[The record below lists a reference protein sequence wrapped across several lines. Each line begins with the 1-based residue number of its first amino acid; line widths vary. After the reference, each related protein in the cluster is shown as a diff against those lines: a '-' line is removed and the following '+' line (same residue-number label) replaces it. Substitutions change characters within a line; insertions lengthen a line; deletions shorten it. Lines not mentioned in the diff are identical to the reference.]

1 MRQKKKR
8 SFLKRAAA
16 GLLTFLLTVS
26 LIQPYFV
33 SAQEETTV
41 TTESG
46 EEGQDQGNESK
57 PVESE
62 EAASVASAGEQ
73 NTALNPAEISEP
85 AARISFQAV
94 RNSLEDVEVT
104 LSIDGNEENIIYPAG
119 LIEDN
124 LDSLNLS
131 ENTVFQKAVV
141 RLQDGSESEIVRVGK
156 YNDEIYYSLGE
167 QEDVGIL
174 LNEGAS
180 IVLLCASQYEVNYIC
195 TPENGGNYSG
205 PEVLV
210 KGNDLNVVIN
220 AAPLYHIEEIT
231 WECDDG
237 TGGMVRLQTWT
248 A

>member
-1 MRQKKKR
+1 M
-8 SFLKRAAA
+8 
-16 GLLTFLLTVS
+16 
-26 LIQPYFV
+26 
-33 SAQEETTV
+33 
-41 TTESG
+41 
-46 EEGQDQGNESK
+46 
-57 PVESE
+57 
-62 EAASVASAGEQ
+62 
-73 NTALNPAEISEP
+73 
-85 AARISFQAV
+85 
-94 RNSLEDVEVT
+94 
-104 LSIDGNEENIIYPAG
+104 
-119 LIEDN
+119 IEDN

-237 TGGMVRLQTWT
+237 TGGNGTITDLDSHDIEYTIV
-248 A
+248 